1 MQFIIRILRKIEY
14 FVYTK
19 IFRIH
24 DFFPKMRYRTRIMY
38 MLVNI
43 QHSIFTKLLH
53 MDIHPTARVNIGA
66 KIDKVNSR
74 GIHIGEESYVAP
86 GAVIFAHDF
95 ARSLRADTT
104 IGKRCFI
111 GTNAII
117 MAGITVGDEVIV
129 GSGAVVT
136 KNVPSN
142 CIVAG
147 NPARII
153 REGIQTEKY
162 GKLKPEQ

>member
-66 KIDKVNSR
+66 KMDKVNSR
-74 GIHIGEESYVAP
+74 GIHIGP
-86 GAVIFAHDF
+86 NLH
-95 ARSLRADTT
+95 
-104 IGKRCFI
+104 
-111 GTNAII
+111 
-117 MAGITVGDEVIV
+117 
-129 GSGAVVT
+129 
-136 KNVPSN
+136 P
-142 CIVAG
+142 
-147 NPARII
+147 
-153 REGIQTEKY
+153 
-162 GKLKPEQ
+162 